1 MAPIAWQDMK
11 AAMLLKYDIIDKDE
25 VKTKLD
31 LIKQKPKQRI
41 QTYYDCMENLFARGK
56 LEDVEQRR
64 RFLSYL

>member
-1 MAPIAWQDMK
+1 MK
-11 AAMLLKYDIIDKDE
+11 ATMLLKYDTIDKDE

-31 LIKQKPKQRI
+31 LIKQKPKHNI
-41 QTYYDCMENLFARGK
+41 QTYYDRMEKLFTRGK